1 VIFVFYFFALVL
13 IALSYK
19 SFRGGIAYL
28 NFFKKE
34 LAKAPSQFT
43 PFASVIAP
51 CKGIDNELRENLTPL
66 LSQDY
71 PGYEIVFVVDDE
83 TDAAVPVIRDV
94 MSNNSQ
100 PSKLVIAP
108 KTTSSS
114 QKVENLR
121 EAVLHAS
128 DASEV
133 LVFVDSDA
141 RPGRNWLRDLIAPL
155 ADLEVGAA
163 TGYRWFIS
171 RVSDFSSEMLS
182 VWNASI
188 ASSLGPNLKSNFCW
202 GGSTAIRRKVF
213 EKLDIRERWRGA
225 LSDDFKVTRV
235 IKEAGMSVFFVPQ
248 ALTASIENCSLSG
261 LVEFTTRQMK
271 ITRVYSPDLWIA
283 AFIGSGVFNLVF
295 IWGIAIIIY
304 RLFYGG
310 RIWPAAAVLVLVAA
324 FSIGKSRL
332 RSKAVK
338 LVLIDH
344 QAELKRQ
351 SVWQNTLWALSPAL
365 FFFNAAAAALSRKIT
380 WRGITYELKS
390 ASETVIIERSE
401 TDDQTF

>member
-1 VIFVFYFFALVL
+1 MIFVFYFFALVL

-19 SFRGGIAYL
+19 SFRGGINYL
-28 NFFKKE
+28 NFFKAE
-34 LAKAPSQFT
+34 LAKSPSQFT
-43 PFASVIAP
+43 PFATVIAP
-51 CKGIDNELRENLTPL
+51 CKGIDNELRENLAAL
-66 LSQDY
+66 LCQDY
-71 PGYEIVFVVDDE
+71 PAYEIVFVVDDE
-83 TDAAVPVIRDV
+83 TDPAVPVIRDI
-94 MSNNSQ
+94 MSNNAQ
-100 PSKLVIAP
+100 PSRLVIAP

-121 EAVLHAS
+121 EAVLHAA

-133 LVFVDSDA
+133 LAFVDSDA
-141 RPGRNWLRDLIAPL
+141 RPGPNWLRDLIAPL
-155 ADLEVGAA
+155 EDEQIGAA

-171 RVSDFSSEMLS
+171 RVPDLASEMLS

-202 GGSTAIRRKVF
+202 GGSTAIRREVF
-213 EKLDIRERWRGA
+213 EKLGIRERWRGA
-225 LSDDFKVTRV
+225 LSDDFTVTRV
-235 IKEAGMSVFFVPQ
+235 IKEAGMSVFFVPR
-248 ALTASIENCSLSG
+248 ALTASIENCSLRG
-261 LVEFTTRQMK
+261 LLEFTTRQMK

-283 AFIGSGVFNLVF
+283 AFIGSGIFNLVF

-310 RIWPAAAVLVLVAA
+310 LIWPAAIALVLVAA
-324 FSIGKSRL
+324 FSIGKSWLRL
-332 RSKAVK
+332 KAVK
-338 LVLIDH
+338 LVLRDH
-344 QAELKRQ
+344 QAELTRQ

-365 FFFNAAAAALSRKIT
+365 FFFHAAAAALSRKIT

-390 ASETVIIERSE
+390 ASETVILERSK

>member
-1 VIFVFYFFALVL
+1 MIFVFYFFALVL
-13 IALSYK
+13 IVLSYK
-19 SFRGGIAYL
+19 SFRGGINYL
-28 NFFKKE
+28 NFFKTE
-34 LAKAPSQFT
+34 LAKTPSQFT

-51 CKGIDNELRENLTPL
+51 CKGIDNELRENLSAL
-66 LSQDY
+66 LSQEY
-71 PGYEIVFVVDDE
+71 PDYEIVFVVDDE
-83 TDAAVPVIRDV
+83 TDAAVPVIRES
-94 MSNNSQ
+94 MSNNSR
-100 PSKLVIAP
+100 PSRLVIAP

-121 EAVLHAS
+121 EAVLHAE
-128 DASEV
+128 DISEV

-155 ADLEVGAA
+155 ADEKIGAA

-171 RVSDFSSEMLS
+171 PSANFASEMLS

-202 GGSTAIRRKVF
+202 GGSTAIRRDVF
-213 EKLDIRERWRGA
+213 EKLDIRERWRGT
-225 LSDDFKVTRV
+225 LSDDFTVTRAV
-235 IKEAGMSVFFVPQ
+235 KEAGMSVFFVPQ
-248 ALTASIENCSLSG
+248 ALSPSIENFSLSG

-283 AFIGSGVFNLVF
+283 AFIGSGIFNLVF

-310 RIWPAAAVLVLVAA
+310 RIWPAAAALVLVSA
-324 FSIGKSRL
+324 FSVGKSWL

-338 LVLIDH
+338 LVLKDH
-344 QAELKRQ
+344 GAELSRQ
-351 SVWQNTLWALSPAL
+351 SFWQNTLWALSPAL

-390 ASETVIIERSE
+390 PSETVILERSE
-401 TDDQTF
+401 NR

>member
-19 SFRGGIAYL
+19 SFRGGINYL
-28 NFFKKE
+28 NFFKAE

-51 CKGIDNELRENLTPL
+51 CKGIDNELRENLSAL

-94 MSNNSQ
+94 MSNNSR

-108 KTTSSS
+108 TTTSSS

-121 EAVLHAS
+121 EAVLHAA

-133 LVFVDSDA
+133 LIFVDSDA
-141 RPGRNWLRDLIAPL
+141 RPDRNWLRDLIAPL
-155 ADLEVGAA
+155 ADEKIGAA

-171 RVSDFSSEMLS
+171 RVPDFASEMLS

-202 GGSTAIRRKVF
+202 GGSTAIRREVF
-213 EKLDIRERWRGA
+213 EKLGIRERWRGA
-225 LSDDFKVTRV
+225 LSDDFTVTRV

-248 ALTASIENCSLSG
+248 ALVASIENCGLSG
-261 LVEFTTRQMK
+261 LMEFTTRQMK

-283 AFIGSGVFNLVF
+283 AFIGSGIFNLVF

-304 RLFYGG
+304 RLINGG
-310 RIWPAAAVLVLVAA
+310 RIWPAAAAPVLVAA
-324 FSIGKSRL
+324 FSIGKSWL

-338 LVLIDH
+338 LVLRDH
-344 QAELKRQ
+344 QAELNRQ

-390 ASETVIIERSE
+390 ASETVILERSE

>member
-13 IALSYK
+13 IVLSYK
-19 SFRGGIAYL
+19 SFRGGIDYL
-28 NFFKKE
+28 NFFKTE
-34 LAKAPSQFT
+34 LARAPSRFT

-51 CKGIDNELRENLTPL
+51 CKGIDNELRENLGAL

-71 PGYEIVFVVDDE
+71 PGYEIIFVVDDE
-83 TDAAVPVIRDV
+83 TDAAVAVIRES
-94 MSNNSQ
+94 MSNNSR
-100 PSKLVIAP
+100 PSRLVIAP

-114 QKVENLR
+114 QKIENLR
-121 EAVLHAS
+121 EAVLHAA

-141 RPGRNWLRDLIAPL
+141 RPGRNWLRDLVAPL
-155 ADLEVGAA
+155 ADEKIGAA

-171 RVSDFSSEMLS
+171 RHANFSSEMLS

-202 GGSTAIRRKVF
+202 GGSTAIRREVF
-213 EKLDIRERWRGA
+213 EKLDLRERWRGA
-225 LSDDFKVTRV
+225 LSDDFTVTRV
-235 IKEAGMSVFFVPQ
+235 IKTAGRTIFFVPQ
-248 ALTASIENCSLSG
+248 ALVASIESCSLRG

-283 AFIGSGVFNLVF
+283 AFIGSGIFNLVF
-295 IWGIAIIIY
+295 IWGIGIIIY

-310 RIWPAAAVLVLVAA
+310 RIWPAAAALILVSA
-324 FSIGKSRL
+324 FSTGKSWV
-332 RSKAVK
+332 RSTAVK
-338 LVLIDH
+338 LVLKDH
-344 QAELKRQ
+344 RAELSRQ
-351 SVWQNTLWALSPAL
+351 SLWQNTLWALSPAL
-365 FFFNAAAAALSRKIT
+365 FFFNAAAAGLSRKIT

-390 ASETVIIERSE
+390 ASETVILDRSE
-401 TDDQTF
+401 THDQTF

>member
-28 NFFKKE
+28 DFFKKE
-34 LAKAPSQFT
+34 LAKAPSRFT

-51 CKGIDNELRENLTPL
+51 CKGIDNELRENLAAL

-83 TDAAVPVIRDV
+83 TDPAVPAIRDV
-94 MSNNSQ
+94 MSNTSR
-100 PSKLVIAP
+100 PSRLVIAP

-114 QKVENLR
+114 QKIENLR
-121 EAVLHAS
+121 EAVLHAAE
-128 DASEV
+128 ASEV

-155 ADLEVGAA
+155 ADEKIGAA
-163 TGYRWFIS
+163 TGYRWFVS
-171 RVSDFSSEMLS
+171 RVPDFASEMLS

-202 GGSTAIRRKVF
+202 GGSTAIRREVF

-225 LSDDFKVTRV
+225 LSDDFTVTRV

-248 ALTASIENCSLSG
+248 ALVASIENCSLSG

-283 AFIGSGVFNLVF
+283 AFIGSGIFNLVF
-295 IWGIAIIIY
+295 IWGIVVIIY

-310 RIWPAAAVLVLVAA
+310 RIWPAAAALVLVSA
-324 FSIGKSRL
+324 FSIGKSWL
-332 RSKAVK
+332 RSKAVR
-338 LVLIDH
+338 LVLKDH
-344 QAELKRQ
+344 REELDRQ
-351 SVWQNTLWALSPAL
+351 SSWQNTLWALSPAL

>member
-13 IALSYK
+13 IVLSYK
-19 SFRGGIAYL
+19 SFRGGINYL
-28 NFFKKE
+28 NFFKTE

-43 PFASVIAP
+43 PIATVIAP
-51 CKGIDNELRENLTPL
+51 CKGIDNELRENLSAL

-94 MSNNSQ
+94 MANNSR

-121 EAVLHAS
+121 EAVLHAA

-141 RPGRNWLRDLIAPL
+141 RPGPNWLRDLIAPL
-155 ADLEVGAA
+155 ADEKIGAA

-171 RVSDFSSEMLS
+171 RSSNFASEMLS

-188 ASSLGPNLKSNFCW
+188 ASSLGPNVKSNFCW
-202 GGSTAIRRKVF
+202 GGSMAIGRDVF

-225 LSDDFKVTRV
+225 LSDDFTVTRV
-235 IKEAGMSVFFVPQ
+235 IKEAEMSVFFVPQ
-248 ALTASIENCSLSG
+248 ALIASIENCSLSG

-283 AFIGSGVFNLVF
+283 AFIGSGIFNLVF

-310 RIWPAAAVLVLVAA
+310 RIWPAAAALVLVSA
-324 FSIGKSRL
+324 FSTGKSWL

-338 LVLIDH
+338 LVLRDR
-344 QAELKRQ
+344 QAELNRQ
-351 SVWQNTLWALSPAL
+351 SLWQNTLWALSPAL
-365 FFFNAAAAALSRKIT
+365 FFFNAAAAGLSRIIT

-390 ASETVIIERSE
+390 ASETVILDRSE
-401 TDDQTF
+401 NR

>member
-1 VIFVFYFFALVL
+1 VIFVYYFFALVL
-13 IALSYK
+13 IVLSYK
-19 SFRGGIAYL
+19 SFRGGINYL
-28 NFFKKE
+28 NFFKAE
-34 LAKAPSQFT
+34 LAKSHAQFT
-43 PFASVIAP
+43 PFASVFAP
-51 CKGIDNELRENLTPL
+51 CKGLDNELRENLSAL

-71 PGYEIVFVVDDE
+71 PDYEVVFVVDDE
-83 TDAAVPVIRDV
+83 TDAAVPTIREI
-94 MSNNSQ
+94 MSDNST

-108 KTTSSS
+108 KTTTSS

-121 EAVLHAS
+121 EAVLHAAA
-128 DASEV
+128 DSEV

-141 RPGRNWLRDLIAPL
+141 RPGRNWLRALVAPL
-155 ADLEVGAA
+155 ADEKIGAA
-163 TGYRWFIS
+163 TGYRWFVS
-171 RVSDFSSEMLS
+171 RVPDFASEMLS

-202 GGSTAIRRKVF
+202 GGSTAIRREVF

-225 LSDDFKVTRV
+225 LSDDFTVTRV
-235 IKEAGMSVFFVPQ
+235 IKEAGLSVFFVPR
-248 ALTASIENCSLSG
+248 ALAGSIENCSLGG

-283 AFIGSGVFNLVF
+283 AFIGSGIFNLVF

-310 RIWPAAAVLVLVAA
+310 RVWPAATALILVSA
-324 FSIGKSRL
+324 FSIGKSWL

-338 LVLIDH
+338 LVLQDH
-344 QAELKRQ
+344 KAELERQ
-351 SVWQNTLWALSPAL
+351 SWPQNTLWILSPAL

-390 ASETVIIERSE
+390 PSETVILERSK